1 MHLPQFKTHSY
12 QSRVDKAGCLTL
24 ERGKKSESVLTGL
37 NRLQRDKHLS
47 QRSVL
52 GRWGRSQRAGLPGP
66 TRRGLGTWWHFLGD
80 TFLWNVIQ
88 RSRRRL
94 WGEEV
99 QQVPFCRRALST
111 ASWQCAT
118 GGFHLLQT
126 AILPCNLA
134 GNWGITDS

>member
-12 QSRVDKAGCLTL
+12 QSRVDKAGCLT
-24 ERGKKSESVLTGL
+24 EREKSESVLTGL

-80 TFLWNVIQ
+80 AFLWNVIPAKKQ
-88 RSRRRL
+88 
-94 WGEEV
+94 
-99 QQVPFCRRALST
+99 
-111 ASWQCAT
+111 
-118 GGFHLLQT
+118 
-126 AILPCNLA
+126 
-134 GNWGITDS
+134 